1 MALLSR
7 VPRLLTA
14 RVTLR
19 TIHPESPRRRAP
31 SSPESRAS
39 DDDARGHDDDDDDRD
54 ARARGDDLDH
64 LDDGEWLTETLGTMG
79 VVHARDYQ
87 VTAEMYPMVGECL
100 VAALSEAAGETWT
113 PAHAEAW
120 GEAFGAVSSLML
132 AGAEQAQAQ

>member
-1 MALLSR
+1 MALNET
-7 VPRLLTA
+7 LLRESLDAAVEREGLVTRRFYELLFA
-14 RVTLR
+14 RYPQVEPLFGKNA
-19 TIHPESPRRRAP
+19 PEIQQKMLQEALV
-31 SSPESRAS
+31 AV
-39 DDDARGHDDDDDDRD
+39 
-54 ARARGDDLDH
+54 LDH